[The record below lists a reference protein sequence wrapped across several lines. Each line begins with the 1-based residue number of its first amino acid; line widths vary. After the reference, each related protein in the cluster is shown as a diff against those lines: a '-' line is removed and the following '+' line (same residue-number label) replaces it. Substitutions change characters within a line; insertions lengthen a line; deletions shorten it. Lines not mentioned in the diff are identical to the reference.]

1 MYIGFGINA
10 ALLRGGIALLPD
22 GGAWAMSEFEFT
34 KEKVTAI
41 AHSSGSILGIQEF
54 VERS

>member
-1 MYIGFGINA
+1 MYIGFGTNA
-10 ALLRGGIALLPD
+10 ALLRGGITLLPD

-41 AHSSGSILGIQEF
+41 AHATGSVMGVQEF